1 VVRGDLG
8 DSIRSHRS
16 VAEEI
21 AERLP
26 PTLELALAAQVLA
39 VGLGVAAG
47 VTAAAARHPA
57 IDSAIVAISLV
68 GLSMPTF
75 WSGLLLILLFSLT
88 LGWLPITASGGFR
101 ALLLPAVTLAAPAA
115 AVLARITRASVLEVL
130 RHEYVRTARR
140 SEERRVGKEGDA
152 RLAGC

>member
-1 VVRGDLG
+1 RHTRCYRDWSSDVCSSDL
-8 DSIRSHRS
+8 
-16 VAEEI
+16 
-21 AERLP
+21 
-26 PTLELALAAQVLA
+26 
-39 VGLGVAAG
+39 
-47 VTAAAARHPA
+47 
-57 IDSAIVAISLV
+57 
-68 GLSMPTF
+68 F